1 MVLGGGESMFEENLK
16 NFITKVMT
24 APCGNIL
31 SSFVDNME
39 KETTNVQKTFEGEY
53 KTLQE
58 IIKCNSIALLFED
71 SVDDFL
77 LKIKPVVAIY
87 CYYFIMDFMFCRN
100 EENKKTPGMTFIRE
114 FYECDSEEARA
125 IHERIRDKKKKIRK
139 IIEYEDPRMFDPR
152 VVREDNVPP
161 KCKSEDSN
169 KKNRPHIYNGE
180 IIEYLKKVC
189 IIQNEKI
196 YVKELLPAVFFV
208 ALNVSGSL
216 PNGGITNKSLN
227 SISVNIIKSYDKE
240 LQEKNIYHI
249 EDHGSNILKNN
260 SNFRFFKKDKIAYNK
275 SSRLAE
281 LLNLAAVDDLFKIDR
296 LNEALTVYLER
307 TSLKETAD
315 DNEYIIASIC
325 SLLLYIPL
333 PFMDDYRPVV
343 EKAIEYTLTNQHE
356 EAIQQI
362 AKIFNFTAVIL
373 PYVIG
378 WLSYLLFM
386 KSIKFQAYDKIDVI
400 IKELEQYLENSHDS
414 QILEKFSVKEE
425 RIWLDSKYTVPQLV
439 SKGSNKTYEEI
450 RLKNN
455 HGLDLNEIIGIMIN
469 QESNIAKTKKQIEE
483 NYYIIIENFK
493 GVLKETEEGLLLP
506 DKHYNIA
513 RENGEIDYSSIFN
526 WVINFAERIKSIKK
540 PEKEPANYV
549 YKLSK
554 TFYDGLRQ

>member
-1 MVLGGGESMFEENLK
+1 MFEERIDK
-16 NFITKVMT
+16 FIRKVMT
-24 APCGNIL
+24 APCGDIL
-31 SSFVDNME
+31 SSFVENME
-39 KETTNVQKTFEGEY
+39 KETTNVLRTFEEEY
-53 KTLQE
+53 NTLQE

-87 CYYFIMDFMFCRN
+87 CYYFIMDFMFQRK
-100 EENKKTPGMTFIRE
+100 EENKKELGMTYIRK

-125 IHERIRDKKKKIRK
+125 IYVRIKRKSKNIAK

-180 IIEYLKKVC
+180 IIEYLKKVY
-189 IIQNEKI
+189 IMNEKI

-227 SISVNIIKSYDKE
+227 NISVNTIKSYDKE

-249 EDHGSNILKNN
+249 ENHGSDILNNN

-362 AKIFNFTAVIL
+362 AKIFNFTAVIF

-386 KSIKFQAYDKIDVI
+386 KSIDFQAYDKIDVI

-455 HGLDLNEIIGIMIN
+455 HVLDLNEIIGIMIN
-469 QESNIAKTKKQIEE
+469 QESNIAKTKRQIEE
-483 NYYIIIENFK
+483 NYYSVIENFK

-506 DKHYNIA
+506 VKHYNIT

-526 WVINFAERIKSIKK
+526 GIINFAERIKSTKK

-554 TFYDGLRQ
+554 TFYDGLRQY